1 MRIACI
7 AAKGRGETDRL
18 ISEAAA
24 TLEAEGFVLNGI
36 VKVLQDMPKGAHH
49 CDMDV
54 RVLADNR
61 TIRITQS
68 LGEGSEGC
76 RLNPAAIAEA
86 VAAVDQA
93 SSLDADVFILNKFGP
108 EEAEGRGFRA
118 AIAAALEQDIPVLVG
133 LGGGEASRKGFAD
146 FVGDMAETL
155 PADPDAILTWVRG

>member
-7 AAKGRGETDRL
+7 TAEGRGETDRL

-36 VKVLQDMPKGAHH
+36 VKVLQDMPEGSHH

-68 LGEGSEGC
+68 LGEGSDGC
-76 RLNPAAIAEA
+76 RLNPEAIAQA

-93 SSLDADVFILNKFGP
+93 SSLDADAFILNKFGP

-118 AIAAALEQDIPVLVG
+118 AIATALEKDIPVLVG
-133 LGGGEASRKGFAD
+133 LSAGEGSRKGFAE
-146 FVGDMAETL
+146 FVGDMVETL
-155 PADPDAILTWVRG
+155 PANPDAILTWVRG

>member
-1 MRIACI
+1 MRIACVS
-7 AAKGRGETDRL
+7 ARGPGETDRL
-18 ISEAAA
+18 IAEAAA
-24 TLEAEGFVLNGI
+24 TLEAEGFQLNGI

-54 RVLADNR
+54 RVLSDDR

-76 RLNPAAIAEA
+76 RLNPEAIAEA
-86 VAAVDQA
+86 VVAVEQA
-93 SSLDADVFILNKFGP
+93 SSQNADAFILNKFGP

-118 AIAAALEQDIPVLVG
+118 AIAAALEQGIPVLVG
-133 LGGGEASRKGFAD
+133 LGGSEASRKGFAE

>member
-7 AAKGRGETDRL
+7 MAEGRGETDRL

-36 VKVLQDMPKGAHH
+36 VKVLQDMPEGSHH

-68 LGEGSEGC
+68 LGEGSDGC
-76 RLNPAAIAEA
+76 RLNPEAIAEA

-93 SSLDADVFILNKFGP
+93 SSLDADAFILNKFGP

-118 AIAAALEQDIPVLVG
+118 AIATALEKDIPVLVG
-133 LGGGEASRKGFAD
+133 LSGGEGSRKGFME
-146 FVGDMAETL
+146 FTGDIAVTL
-155 PADPDAILTWVRG
+155 PADPDAIVRWVRG

>member
-7 AAKGRGETDRL
+7 TADGRGETDRL

-36 VKVLQDMPKGAHH
+36 VKVLQDMPEGSHH

-68 LGEGSEGC
+68 LGEGSDGC
-76 RLNPAAIAEA
+76 RLNPEAIAEA

-93 SSLDADVFILNKFGP
+93 SSLDADAFILNKFGP
-108 EEAEGRGFRA
+108 EEAEGRGFRT
-118 AIAAALEQDIPVLVG
+118 AIADALEKDIPVLVG
-133 LGGGEASRKGFAD
+133 LSAGEGSRKGFAE

-155 PADPDAILTWVRG
+155 PANPDAILTWVRG